1 MSRAIARVEELEE
14 THNMNTRLGVSADD
28 MEVADAIGRY
38 ALTELAPYAQAV
50 DEQEISTV
58 RYVPALA
65 ELGVMGMNLP
75 EQWGGPGISP
85 TALILSLV
93 EIARHCAATA
103 SMIGAHYLATDSI
116 LIGGDDDIRSRYL
129 PDAASGRRLGAF
141 ALTEPRAGSN
151 PADMATRA
159 ERRGDHYRLTGVK
172 HFISNAGEADFIVV
186 YAKTDAAAG
195 HRGISAFVVDKAT
208 PGLSISSPEKLMG
221 IRGGHAFEVALDC
234 DVPVSNRLGE
244 EGSGFRTAMKVLDNS
259 RLDVA
264 ASSIG
269 IAQAALDAAIS
280 WSKQRLVGG
289 EPLAAKQGIQWKLA
303 DMKLRLEAAWAL
315 TLQATAKR
323 ANGEK
328 FSLES
333 SMAKLYASEA
343 AGFITDEALQIH
355 GGYGFTREMP
365 LERYARDARIM
376 RIYEGSSEIQRTV
389 IARLILA

>member
-1 MSRAIARVEELEE
+1 
-14 THNMNTRLGVSADD
+14 MNQRLGVSLDD
-28 MEVADAIGRY
+28 LEIADAIGRY
-38 ALTELAPYAQAV
+38 AATELAPHAQAV

-65 ELGVMGMNLP
+65 DLGVMGMNLP
-75 EQWGGPGISP
+75 EKWGGAGITP

-116 LIGGDDDIRSRYL
+116 LIGGDDAVRARYL
-129 PDAASGRRLGAF
+129 PDAAQGRKLGAF

-159 ERRGDHYRLTGVK
+159 ERQGDGYRLTGIK
-172 HFISNAGEADFIVV
+172 HFISNAAEADFIVV
-186 YAKTDAAAG
+186 YAKTDAQAG
-195 HRGISAFVVDKAT
+195 HRGISAFVLDKGT
-208 PGLSISSPEKLMG
+208 PGVSISAPEKLMG
-221 IRGGHAFEVALDC
+221 IRGGHAHEVALEC
-234 DVPVSNRLGE
+234 MVPAANRLGE

-269 IAQAALDAAIS
+269 IAQAALDAAIA
-280 WSKQRLVGG
+280 WSRQRLIGG
-289 EPLAAKQGIQWKLA
+289 EPLATKQGIQWMLA
-303 DMKLRLEAAWAL
+303 DMKMQLEAAWAL

-323 ANGEK
+323 ASGEK

-343 AGFITDEALQIH
+343 AGFITDKALQIH
-355 GGYGFTREMP
+355 GGYGFTRDMP

-389 IARLILA
+389 IARSILA